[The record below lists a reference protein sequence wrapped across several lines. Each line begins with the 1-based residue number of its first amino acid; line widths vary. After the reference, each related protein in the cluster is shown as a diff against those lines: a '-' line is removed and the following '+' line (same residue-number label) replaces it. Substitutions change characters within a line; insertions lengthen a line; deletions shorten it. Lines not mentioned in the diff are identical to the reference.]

1 MSIRQQNFRSR
12 SNKPTSGE
20 SFKSG
25 TNVITFSVESRPF
38 TGNHLA
44 QIKQMVAMAN
54 PDAQMLRD
62 DISIT
67 FDKEPMS
74 VVARPSSLT
83 TIDLHWFLNSLKGP
97 VIVMLGI
104 IFDQDGPV

>member
-1 MSIRQQNFRSR
+1 MSIRQQNFSSL

-62 DISIT
+62 YISIT

-74 VVARPSSLT
+74 VVVARPSSLT
-83 TIDLHWFLNSLKGP
+83 TID
-97 VIVMLGI
+97 
-104 IFDQDGPV
+104 

>member
-1 MSIRQQNFRSR
+1 MSITQQTFRSR

-25 TNVITFSVESRPF
+25 TDVITFPVESRPF

-54 PDAQMLRD
+54 PADAQILRD
-62 DISIT
+62 YISIT

-83 TIDLHWFLNSLKGP
+83 TID
-97 VIVMLGI
+97 
-104 IFDQDGPV
+104 